1 VEIEMKGYFITG
13 TDTDVGKTLIALG
26 VIEKLKQEGYRV
38 GAIKPVAAGCECTA
52 NGLRNGDAVQLHQ
65 QCNVVLDYNAINPY
79 PFAPAIAPHIAAA
92 DAGVRVDMENIYQHY
107 ETIAEKS
114 DCVVVEG
121 AGGWQVPLNDFQT
134 IADLAKRLQLPVIL
148 VVGMRLGCISHALLT
163 VESIGAAKLPL
174 AGWVAN
180 QIEPEMNRLEENIAT
195 LQQRIDAPLL
205 GCIPWLKQEQRKAA
219 VVAEQLT
226 LPPARTRL
234 RPGWA
239 L

>member
-1 VEIEMKGYFITG
+1 MRGYFITG
-13 TDTDVGKTLIALG
+13 TDTDVGKTIIGLG
-26 VIEKLKQEGYRV
+26 VVEALKRQGHKV
-38 GAIKPVAAGCECTA
+38 GVMKPIAAGCDETDA
-52 NGLRNGDAVQLHQ
+52 GLSNQDALLLQRHT
-65 QCNVVLDYNAINPY
+65 NVAIDYNLINPY
-79 PFAPAIAPHIAAA
+79 PFEPAIAPHIAAA
-92 DAGVRVDMENIYQHY
+92 DANVRIDIETIHQHY
-107 ETIAEKS
+107 QTIAAQS

-163 VESIGAAKLPL
+163 TESICAMGLPL

-180 QIEPEMNRLEENIAT
+180 QIEPEMSRLEENIAT
-195 LQQRIDAPLL
+195 LQQRINAPLL
-205 GCIPWLKQEQRKAA
+205 GRIPHLENCD
-219 VVAEQLT
+219 VTTVAQQLT
-226 LPPARTRL
+226 LPPTRASL